1 MNVPDEDGEYL
12 QSHPRFAEMPGRIR
26 AWILESPSASA
37 DFARFF
43 KDAGVIQG
51 RPGVG
56 LAYYA
61 PLEPP
66 RILVEDSQWRSLQ
79 AGDAP
84 AWPQRHMFGTLAHEI
99 GHHRYNTGSVPFQ
112 GRSADEYVQYRAG
125 LEAQAIFNAFPIFK
139 ELEHQPEFK
148 GGKPFGS
155 IGYLNE
161 VELGSL
167 YDDWKAGRL
176 RDAEVVERMAAK
188 VADAPY
194 TLAKPPQDIDGN
206 GTVTHR
212 DAYLRDYAR
221 YVEPKLQPQ
230 SSIEP
235 AGAGLNPQD
244 AALLD
249 RLRAQVRELDRSAGK
264 DWDEQSERLSA
275 SALVMAKG
283 CGFTAQDEL
292 RLAFNRR
299 SDEVAPGTLLHLSR
313 HGANASPDPYANR
326 VHMPLA
332 EALAVPAEQ
341 RCEQVRALDVAQ
353 SQRTQAAQTQ
363 AIATADEPG
372 KGGPKL
378 AV

>member
-1 MNVPDEDGEYL
+1 MNVPGEGGEYL

-43 KDAGVIQG
+43 KDEGVVQG
-51 RPGVG
+51 QSGVG
-56 LAYYA
+56 LPYYA

-79 AGDAP
+79 ASDAP
-84 AWPQRHMFGTLAHEI
+84 AWPQRHLFGTLAHEI
-99 GHHRYNTGSVPFQ
+99 GHHRYNTGSIPFQ

-167 YDDWKAGRL
+167 YGDWKAGRL
-176 RDAEVVERMAAK
+176 GDAEVVERMAAK

-194 TLAKPPQDIDGN
+194 TLAKPPQDMDGN
-206 GTVTHR
+206 GAIAHR

-230 SSIEP
+230 SSIDP

-244 AALLD
+244 AALFD

-264 DWDEQSERLSA
+264 GWDEQSERLSA

-283 CGFTAQDEL
+283 CGFGAEDEL

-299 SDEVAPGTLLHLSR
+299 SDDVAAGTLLHLSR

-326 VHMPLA
+326 THMPLA

-341 RCEQVRALDVAQ
+341 RCEQVRALEVAQ
-353 SQRTQAAQTQ
+353 SQRAQTAQTQ
-363 AIATADEPG
+363 IIVAADEPG
-372 KGGPKL
+372 KDRPKL
-378 AV
+378 TV

>member
-1 MNVPDEDGEYL
+1 MTAAKDDVGYL
-12 QSHPRFAEMPGRIR
+12 RARPEFRDFPERIQAWIAESPTAAAGFAE
-26 AWILESPSASA
+26 
-37 DFARFF
+37 FF
-43 KDAGVIQG
+43 KRGGTVEEL
-51 RPGVG
+51 PEVG
-56 LAYYA
+56 LPYYWA
-61 PLEPP
+61 TEPP
-66 RILVEDSQWRSLQ
+66 KIFVEESQWRQLQ
-79 AGDAP
+79 AKDAP
-84 AWPQRHMFGTLAHEI
+84 VWPQRHMFGTLAHEI

-167 YDDWKAGRL
+167 YGDWKAGRL
-176 RDAEVVERMAAK
+176 RDAEVVERMAVK

-212 DAYLRDYAR
+212 DAYLRDYTR

-332 EALAVPAEQ
+332 EALAAAAEQ